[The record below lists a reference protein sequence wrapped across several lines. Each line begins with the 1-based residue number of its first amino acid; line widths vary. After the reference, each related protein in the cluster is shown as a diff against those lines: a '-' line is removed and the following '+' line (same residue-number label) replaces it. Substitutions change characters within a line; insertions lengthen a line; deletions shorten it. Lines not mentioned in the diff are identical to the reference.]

1 MRWLWIVVISPLLAL
16 QAEEQQDPSE
26 VGQTKLL
33 QRVKDEP
40 VNKTLQE
47 SETDRMWVND
57 SKAHPSNGSWGIS
70 TTPLHTTVKSSTESN
85 TRRLPEPSI
94 AIRSVNGT
102 CNVTLHCAVTG
113 GGGGGDVSYTWTN
126 SKMSAVLSKDPTL
139 RLTQKPPNGSL
150 DYTCTVRSKESENS
164 RTVSLSDHCHDPP
177 SLSQG
182 LPASFY
188 AKYIIPLLIVLVLL
202 LGLFFMYRRKR
213 GGGSH
218 SSTASIYESSDSDDE
233 EDPAEIARLDSSR
246 EAFTAI
252 PEEALEATEAS
263 PINED
268 QAVLGT
274 QDRPPSQM

>member
-85 TRRLPEPSI
+85 TR
-94 AIRSVNGT
+94 
-102 CNVTLHCAVTG
+102 
-113 GGGGGDVSYTWTN
+113 GGGGDVSYTWTN